1 MNWMAFLPP
10 DRAGTT
16 VQWCQKCRR
25 YFVTCE
31 EKSQLIPGQ
40 DSVFAVLFDARLQT
54 FTDCL
59 GRNLEPVFILVSINQ

>member
-1 MNWMAFLPP
+1 MDWMAFLPP

-40 DSVFAVLFDARLQT
+40 NSVFAVLFDARMLASKPSQIVWGET
-54 FTDCL
+54 LSRVYF
-59 GRNLEPVFILVSINQ
+59 GFY